1 MIEARAPGKLVLVG
15 EYAVLHGAA
24 AIAVA
29 VDARAEVHIERCA
42 GPGCELDT
50 GLAAPT
56 AFRWAG
62 ADQLHWEAGHPGP
75 NGRPLEAVLA
85 ALAAAGHLPRAAD
98 LPACRIRIS
107 SEAFQ
112 HQAGGQRVKLGLG
125 SSAAVTVALLG
136 ALLALAG
143 GEPVERRALLGLAMD
158 AHRRLQGGRGS
169 GIDVAAALLGGV
181 VGRSEGV
188 QPLPWLRGLHLAALW
203 TGSAA
208 STPELLLRFEHWQQ
222 RAPQDFAAQ
231 MERMRSVAAMALA
244 SWQAADVPRVLAAVS
259 AYDDALRQLDQAAAI
274 GIYTPVHQRLRA
286 LCLELGLVYKPSGA
300 GGGDFGIA
308 LGSSRT
314 VLERL
319 RERCQGE
326 GIYLLDRPL
335 CPPGL
340 VVSGRG

>member
-29 VDARAEVHIERCA
+29 VDVRAEVQVERQGA
-42 GPGCELDT
+42 SLSELVTGPG
-50 GLAAPT
+50 APA

-62 ADQLHWEAGHPGP
+62 DGRLHWAAGHPGP
-75 NGRPLEAVLA
+75 YGRPLEAVLA

-107 SEAFQ
+107 SDEFQ
-112 HQAGGQRVKLGLG
+112 RESGGRRVKLGLG

-136 ALLALAG
+136 ALLRLAG
-143 GEPVERRALLGLAMD
+143 GAPVERRALLGLAME

-169 GIDVAAALLGGV
+169 GIDVATALLGGV
-181 VGRSEGV
+181 VGRSDGV

-208 STPELLLRFEHWQQ
+208 STPELLHRFEQWQL
-222 RAPQDFAAQ
+222 RAPQAFAAQ
-231 MERMRSVAAMALA
+231 MERMRSISAMALA
-244 SWQAADVPRVLAAVS
+244 GWQADDAQRVLSTVG
-259 AYDDALRQLDQAAAI
+259 AYDDALRQLDQAAGI
-274 GIYTPVHQRLRA
+274 GIYTNPHLRLRE
-286 LCLELGLVYKPSGA
+286 LCREHGLVYKPSGA
-300 GGGDFGIA
+300 GGGDFGLA
-308 LGSSRT
+308 LGSSRAAID
-314 VLERL
+314 RL
-319 RERCQGE
+319 QERCEAE
-326 GIYLLDRPL
+326 GIYVLDQPL

-340 VVSGRG
+340 AVSERG

>member
-1 MIEARAPGKLVLVG
+1 MIEARAPGKLVLAG

-29 VDARAEVHIERCA
+29 VDVRAEVLVERHGGPA
-42 GPGCELDT
+42 SELVTGPG
-50 GLAAPT
+50 GPA

-62 ADQLHWEAGHPGP
+62 DAQPHWEAGHPGP

-85 ALAAAGHLPRAAD
+85 TLAAAGHLPRAAD

-107 SEAFQ
+107 SAEFQ
-112 HQAGGQRVKLGLG
+112 REAGGSRVKLGLG

-136 ALLALAG
+136 AMLRLAG
-143 GEPVERRALLGLAMD
+143 GAPVERRALLGLAMD

-169 GIDVAAALLGGV
+169 GIDVATALFGGV
-181 VGRSEGV
+181 VGRNDAV
-188 QPLPWLRGLHLAALW
+188 QPLPWPRGLHLAALW

-208 STPELLLRFEHWQQ
+208 STPELLHRFELWQ
-222 RAPQDFAAQ
+222 RHDPPAFAAQ

-244 SWQAADVPRVLAAVS
+244 AWQAGDVQRVLAAVT
-259 AYDDALRQLDQAAAI
+259 AYDQALGQLDQAAGI
-274 GIYTPVHQRLRA
+274 GIYANGHLRLRE
-286 LCLELGLVYKPSGA
+286 LCRELGLAYKPSGA

-308 LGSSRT
+308 LGSSRA
-314 VLERL
+314 LIDQL
-319 RERCQGE
+319 RARCEAE
-326 GIYLLDRPL
+326 GIYVLDRPL

-340 VVSGRG
+340 AVSERG